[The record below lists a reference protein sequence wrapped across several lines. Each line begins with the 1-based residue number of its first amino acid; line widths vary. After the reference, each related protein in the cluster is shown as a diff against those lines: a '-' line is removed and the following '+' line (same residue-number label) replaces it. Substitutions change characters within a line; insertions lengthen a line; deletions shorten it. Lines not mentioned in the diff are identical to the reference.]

1 MESRARSVSMQIGM
15 FYQMQVPR
23 PSSRSYEADR
33 FLEMLDQVAHAE
45 ELGLSSVWMADHQF
59 RTEWSHSSAPDVTLG
74 ALSQR
79 TSRMRLGIAVVVP
92 PVQHPLH
99 IAARTATLDI
109 LSKGRVD
116 LGVGRSGYPYQM
128 AAFGTDLQDATGM
141 VDEAL
146 EIIPRAWTEGE
157 FTYEGNHYKIPLREV
172 HPKPVQQPHPPIW
185 LGCSQ
190 EDTFRKAGLMGLGC
204 LAMAGGGATGLA
216 PLVHAYRGG
225 IRNASPTT
233 GVVHNRVSVSTV
245 AICGES
251 RKKVQERSAEL
262 IDWYRLQQARRDVRV
277 WSEQDPS
284 RVPEDYQWHYTRSTA
299 TDSPKREETSSLDQI
314 RSGRYCIGDP
324 DDCIRYLE
332 AYAEAGVDEVMPL
345 FQVGGISHEEVMNTL
360 RLFGEHVIPHFNA
373 KASSYPGSPNS

>member
-1 MESRARSVSMQIGM
+1 MQIGM

-33 FLEMLDQVAHAE
+33 FQEMLDQVAYAE
-45 ELGLSSVWMADHQF
+45 EMGLTSVWMADHQF

-79 TSRMRLGIAVVVP
+79 TTRMRLGIAVVVP

-128 AAFGTDLQDATGM
+128 AAFGTDLEDATGM

-157 FTYEGNHYKIPLREV
+157 FTYQGNHYKIPLREV

-216 PLVHAYRGG
+216 PLVQAYRGG

-233 GVVHNRVSVSTV
+233 GVVHNRVAVSTV

-262 IDWYRLQQARRDVRV
+262 IDWYRHQQALRDVRV

-345 FQVGGISHEEVMNTL
+345 FQVGGIFHEEVMDTL
-360 RLFGEHVIPHFNA
+360 RLFGKHVIPHFNA
-373 KASSYPGSPNS
+373 KASSSSGSPAR

>member
-1 MESRARSVSMQIGM
+1 MQIGM

-33 FLEMLDQVAHAE
+33 FLEMLDQVAYAE
-45 ELGLSSVWMADHQF
+45 EMGLSSVWMADHQF

-128 AAFGTDLQDATGM
+128 AAFGTDLKDATGM
-141 VDEAL
+141 VEEAL
-146 EIIPRAWTEGE
+146 ESSRRHGPRESSPTKATTTRFPARGPPQAGPAAPPAHLARLQPGRHVQEGG
-157 FTYEGNHYKIPLREV
+157 TH
-172 HPKPVQQPHPPIW
+172 
-185 LGCSQ
+185 
-190 EDTFRKAGLMGLGC
+190 GLG
-204 LAMAGGGATGLA
+204 LPGNGRRRG
-216 PLVHAYRGG
+216 YRIGSSRASLPGG
-225 IRNASPTT
+225 IRNANPTT

-251 RKKVQERSAEL
+251 RKYVQERSAEY
-262 IDWYRLQQARRDVRV
+262 IDWYRHQQALRDVRV
-277 WSEQDPS
+277 WSEQDAS

-299 TDSPKREETSSLDQI
+299 TDSPKREEASSLDQI

-345 FQVGGISHEEVMNTL
+345 FQVGGISHEEVMDTL
-360 RLFGEHVIPHFNA
+360 RLFGKYVIPHFNA
-373 KASSYPGSPNS
+373 KGS

>member
-1 MESRARSVSMQIGM
+1 MQIGM

-33 FLEMLDQVAHAE
+33 FLEMLDQVAYAE
-45 ELGLSSVWMADHQF
+45 EMGLTSVWMADHQF

-79 TSRMRLGIAVVVP
+79 TTRMRLGIAVVVP

-128 AAFGTDLQDATGM
+128 AAFGTDLEDATGM

-157 FTYEGNHYKIPLREV
+157 FTYQGNHYKIPLREV

-216 PLVHAYRGG
+216 PLVQAYRGG

-233 GVVHNRVSVSTV
+233 GVVHNRVAVSNRGHLRGV
-245 AICGES
+245 AQEGAGTLRRIDRLVPPSAGPQGRPRVERTGPVPRS
-251 RKKVQERSAEL
+251 R
-262 IDWYRLQQARRDVRV
+262 RLPVALHPLHRDRLSKARGSIIPRPDKEWTLLHRR
-277 WSEQDPS
+277 P
-284 RVPEDYQWHYTRSTA
+284 RRLYPL
-299 TDSPKREETSSLDQI
+299 PGSLC
-314 RSGRYCIGDP
+314 RGGRGRGHAPVSSGR
-324 DDCIRYLE
+324 
-332 AYAEAGVDEVMPL
+332 
-345 FQVGGISHEEVMNTL
+345 H
-360 RLFGEHVIPHFNA
+360 IP
-373 KASSYPGSPNS
+373 

>member
-1 MESRARSVSMQIGM
+1 MQIGM

-33 FLEMLDQVAHAE
+33 FLDMLDQVAYAE
-45 ELGLSSVWMADHQF
+45 EMGLTSVWMADHQF

-79 TSRMRLGIAVVVP
+79 TIGMRLGIAVVVP

-128 AAFGTDLQDATGM
+128 AAFGTDLEDATGM

-157 FTYEGNHYKIPLREV
+157 FTYQGNHYKIPLREV

-216 PLVHAYRGG
+216 PLVQAYRGG
-225 IRNASPTT
+225 IRNASPST
-233 GVVHNRVSVSTV
+233 GVVHNRVAASTV

-262 IDWYRLQQARRDVRV
+262 IDWYRHQQALRDVRV
-277 WSEQDPS
+277 WSEQGPVPRS
-284 RVPEDYQWHYTRSTA
+284 RRLPVALHPLHRDRLSKARGNIIPRPDKEWTLLHRRPRRLY
-299 TDSPKREETSSLDQI
+299 PLPGSLC
-314 RSGRYCIGDP
+314 RGGRGRGHTPVSSGR
-324 DDCIRYLE
+324 
-332 AYAEAGVDEVMPL
+332 
-345 FQVGGISHEEVMNTL
+345 H
-360 RLFGEHVIPHFNA
+360 IP
-373 KASSYPGSPNS
+373 